1 MAEYTIEVLR
11 ETVQTFNAI
20 ATAIEAHGIPV
31 GSAEKSDYPGLIA
44 QIDDS
49 GVINQKN
56 AQIETLTGQVSS
68 LTTIKNSQDAA
79 LLAIYNAIIIKGGSV
94 PNQQDP
100 STYAPA
106 IINLSTVSPSIFAA
120 YQTQIT
126 QLASENTSLSNRNAA
141 LQAEIDDLRE
151 AGYESGST
159 IEELE
164 QEISNMRI
172 WFSDIYTELIDKH
185 IPSGTVTEFVYS
197 TYDNGVH
204 VLPDYGATSQIESLE
219 AQITQLQ
226 AQIQT
231 LQNQVTSLTSA
242 NAALTTQ
249 VQTYQGYF
257 SDIASSIQTMGGSV
271 VDASDY
277 ASYDDYILTIPTGS
291 SQISTLTGY
300 LDDVY
305 TAIVAMGYTQ
315 GTQGNYADY
324 DTYVRAIPTYQSTV
338 TQYESYFADIA
349 TAITAKGGTV
359 VSATAYQD
367 FDTYIAG
374 IPNGSATITLYESYF
389 ADIATAITAKGGTV
403 TSATAYQDFDD
414 YIASIPSGQA
424 VASNFETYLAPQVI
438 GLSGYSSSVADVR
451 NAKDLFKGFT
461 KLEDISI
468 KLNLRYCS
476 DCTGMFDDL
485 TKMGHIPV
493 ISNFGN
499 NYDGDLTL
507 DCTGIRAGDLISVSD
522 FANGVATYNG
532 TYNRTVILSHSTYV
546 DSTNTTAI
554 NKLRNTRHFTV
565 VDAST
570 L

>member
-11 ETVQTFNAI
+11 ETVQVFNSI

-68 LTTIKNSQDAA
+68 LTTIKNSQDDA
-79 LLAIYNAIIIKGGSV
+79 LQAIRNAIIIKGGTV
-94 PNQQDP
+94 PSQDP

-106 IINLSTVSPSIFAA
+106 IINLSTVSPSVFAA
-120 YQTQIT
+120 FQTQIT

-172 WFSDIYTELIDKH
+172 WFSDIYTELVAKH

-226 AQIQT
+226 AQVQT

-249 VQTYQGYF
+249 VQTYEGYF
-257 SDIASSIQTMGGSV
+257 SDIASSIQTMGGTV
-271 VDASDY
+271 TDASNY

-291 SQISTLTGY
+291 SQISQLTGY

-349 TAITAKGGTV
+349 TAITNAGGTV
-359 VSATAYQD
+359 TSATAYQD
-367 FDTYIAG
+367 FDTYIAT
-374 IPNGSATITLYESYF
+374 IPSGSATIALYESYF

-403 TSATAYQDFDD
+403 TSATAYQDFDT
-414 YIASIPSGQA
+414 YVASIQTGQT
-424 VASNFETYLAPQVI
+424 VASNFETYLAPQVVNL
-438 GLSGYSSSVADVR
+438 GGYSSSSATIY
-451 NAKDLFKGFT
+451 NAKDLLKGFK
-461 KLEDISI
+461 KLEDIGV
-468 KLNLRYCS
+468 KLNLRYCT

-485 TKMGHIPV
+485 VKMASVPI

-499 NYDGDLTL
+499 DYAGDLTL
-507 DCTGIRAGDLISVSD
+507 DCSHIRNGDLVSLTA

-532 TYNRTVILSHSTYV
+532 QYSRTVILSHLTYTSG
-546 DSTNTTAI
+546 DNTSAI

>member
-11 ETVQTFNAI
+11 ETVQVFNSI

-68 LTTIKNSQDAA
+68 LTTIKNSQDDA
-79 LLAIYNAIIIKGGSV
+79 LQAIRNAIIIKGGTV
-94 PNQQDP
+94 PSQDP

-106 IINLSTVSPSIFAA
+106 IINLSTVSPSVFAA
-120 YQTQIT
+120 FQTQIT

-172 WFSDIYTELIDKH
+172 WFSDIYTELVAKH

-226 AQIQT
+226 AQVQT

-249 VQTYQGYF
+249 VQTYEGYF
-257 SDIASSIQTMGGSV
+257 SDIASSIQTMGGTV
-271 VDASDY
+271 TDASNY

-291 SQISTLTGY
+291 SQISQLTGY

-349 TAITAKGGTV
+349 TAITNAGGTV
-359 VSATAYQD
+359 TSATAYQD
-367 FDTYIAG
+367 FDTYITT
-374 IPNGSATITLYESYF
+374 IPSGSATVALYESYF

-403 TSATAYQDFDD
+403 TSATAYQDFDT
-414 YIASIPSGQA
+414 YVASIPTGQT
-424 VASNFETYLAPQVI
+424 VASNFETYLAPQVQE
-438 GLSGYSSSVADVR
+438 LNVYSDTTARVD
-451 NAKDLFKGFT
+451 NARDLFKNFT
-461 KLEDISI
+461 KLAYVYT
-468 KLNLRYCS
+468 KLNLRYCT
-476 DCTGMFDDL
+476 DCTNMFGNL
-485 TKMGHIPV
+485 KNMYEIPT
-493 ISNFGN
+493 ITNFGN
-499 NYDGDLTL
+499 DAACDLT
-507 DCTGIRAGDLISVSD
+507 IDLSGLWDGGMIELTN
-522 FANGVATYNG
+522 FANNVASYSGSYQRTIIVSHNTY
-532 TYNRTVILSHSTYV
+532 I
-546 DSTNTTAI
+546 DSDNASAI
-554 NKLRNTRHFTV
+554 KKLRNTRHFTV